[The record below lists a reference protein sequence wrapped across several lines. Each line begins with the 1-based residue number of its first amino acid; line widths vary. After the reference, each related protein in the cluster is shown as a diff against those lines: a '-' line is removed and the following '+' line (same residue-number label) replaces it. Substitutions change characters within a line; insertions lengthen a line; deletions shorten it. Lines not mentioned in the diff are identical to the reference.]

1 MKSKGNKAH
10 VREALLVLLAFCK
23 AQRKKVSD
31 YMREQ
36 RRKNRIALAATVAA
50 AAATA
55 AIERGVAP
63 MPSTGLPSSPTSS
76 TLDNDSDSLRNI
88 SIDDVDW
95 RSSPFVYIYF
105 ARFHVDIIVTLY
117 FLCFVHLLFVSRPR
131 WQDPPVPL
139 THKRFIVYSSYF
151 Y

>member
-1 MKSKGNKAH
+1 M
-10 VREALLVLLAFCK
+10 
-23 AQRKKVSD
+23 SD

-88 SIDDVDW
+88 SIDDVD
-95 RSSPFVYIYF
+95 
-105 ARFHVDIIVTLY
+105 
-117 FLCFVHLLFVSRPR
+117 
-131 WQDPPVPL
+131 
-139 THKRFIVYSSYF
+139 
-151 Y
+151 